1 MNYNETNEAINN
13 ELREIQMQV
22 ENLASMLEDAQ
33 EKAKNAIDEAN
44 EAYSKAQRYY
54 HEYIYMYNQVCGF
67 TMIQEIK

>member
-1 MNYNETNEAINN
+1 MNYKETNEAINN

-22 ENLASMLEDAQ
+22 ENLALLLADAQ

-54 HEYIYMYNQVCGF
+54 HEYIYMYNRICGF